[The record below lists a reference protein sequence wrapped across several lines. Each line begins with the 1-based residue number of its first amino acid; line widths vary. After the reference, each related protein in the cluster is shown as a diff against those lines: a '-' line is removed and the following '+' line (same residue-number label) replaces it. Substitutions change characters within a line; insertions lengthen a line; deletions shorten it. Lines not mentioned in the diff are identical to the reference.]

1 MERLTI
7 GAVANLTGVPTHTL
21 RKWESRHSIV
31 TPNRSESGRRFY
43 TNEHV
48 QRLLLVK
55 RLMGEGH
62 SLAELARLSNDELD
76 ILAVRHEQ
84 SRAANHDGGA
94 DVVGLNL
101 TTLFEWPT
109 SLTRPSKP
117 NAGEVAG
124 SAAARKTA
132 STALCR

>member
-55 RLMGEGH
+55 RLMAKVT
-62 SLAELARLSNDELD
+62 SQRNLRDLITMSW
-76 ILAVRHEQ
+76 IFWQFVT
-84 SRAANHDGGA
+84 SRVERQTMTGA
-94 DVVGLNL
+94 
-101 TTLFEWPT
+101 PT
-109 SLTRPSKP
+109 W
-117 NAGEVAG
+117 
-124 SAAARKTA
+124 
-132 STALCR
+132 